1 MGFYLVLIMG
11 AFNNMENKLED
22 IFKPYTE
29 IVTQQRLAE
38 DACIN
43 LETSA
48 LLAKNS
54 VPFSHRKIALDYL
67 ILKRIIQFQIVQPAI
82 TVVEKRLLSKYGF
95 TTLEN
100 STVSRINSEIS
111 KLKEWALSTDDI
123 LRFEAIEVLKIRV
136 KELKHIL
143 SNNYTLVSNEIY
155 NGYKAIDTYLSN
167 ITNC

>member
-1 MGFYLVLIMG
+1 
-11 AFNNMENKLED
+11 METRLED
-22 IFKPYTE
+22 IFKPYDE
-29 IVTQQRLAE
+29 IVLQQKLTE
-38 DACIN
+38 DACVN

-67 ILKRIIQFQIVQPAI
+67 TLKRIIQFQIVQPSI
-82 TVVEKRLLSKYGF
+82 TVIEKNLLSKYGF

-100 STVSRINSEIS
+100 STVIRINSEIS
-111 KLKEWALSTDDI
+111 KLKEWAISTDDI
-123 LRFEAIEVLKIRV
+123 LRFEAVEILKIRV

-143 SNNYTLVSNEIY
+143 SNNYTLVSNEIF